1 MDDLLLPASDT
12 EDIWQQDNGDED
24 ESEMDESESEDDD
37 DKPVERI
44 EISSDSDND
53 DNNGHVAAV
62 NGKGSDVSMES
73 D

>member
-1 MDDLLLPASDT
+1 MLDDLLLPASDT
-12 EDIWQQDNGDED
+12 EDIWQQDNGEEED
-24 ESEMDESESEDDD
+24 SELDDSESEEDE
-37 DKPVERI
+37 DKQVERI

-53 DNNGHVAAV
+53 DNNGHVAV